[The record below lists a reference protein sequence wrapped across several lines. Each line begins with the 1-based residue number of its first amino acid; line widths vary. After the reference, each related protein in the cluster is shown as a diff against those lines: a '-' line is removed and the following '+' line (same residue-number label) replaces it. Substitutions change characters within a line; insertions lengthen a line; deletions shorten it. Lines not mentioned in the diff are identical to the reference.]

1 MIHIF
6 LHSTVKF
13 CDSRSLAQILYGTK
27 LFDDPV
33 DRRFIGTH
41 NRAYLY
47 CSRRL
52 LQRHQHVSVRST
64 RLISLTQL
72 KQANFTGQS
81 YKVGTVLSLHW
92 DNRTYFTFVKVST
105 AFFATS
111 SNVVPIDVLWFI
123 DAEVSTTKTNITMF
137 VGQLLYIDLWV
148 YIRRNFFRLRERW
161 QKLSL
166 IIMAPVLELLRG
178 AAQAPPRCDRTT

>member
-1 MIHIF
+1 MF
-6 LHSTVKF
+6 NFWV
-13 CDSRSLAQILYGTK
+13 SRSLIALYHGG
-27 LFDDPV
+27 FVPDDPV
-33 DRRFIGTH
+33 DRRSIGAY

-72 KQANFTGQS
+72 NQANFTDQS
-81 YKVGTVLSLHW
+81 CKVGTVLSLHW
-92 DNRTYFTFVKVST
+92 DNRTYVTFVKVST

-148 YIRRNFFRLRERW
+148 YIRRNFLRLRERW
-161 QKLSL
+161 QKLSSTF
-166 IIMAPVLELLRG
+166 MTPVLELLRG
-178 AAQAPPRCDRTT
+178 AAKAPPRCDGTT